1 MSDYFK
7 TLRGPLIEQQEKTD
21 GKQDKVIEQLKE
33 NQLAITDGIQDI
45 MTLDKELPQL
55 AIEEEKEKKDI
66 FLKID
71 NYFNDKDKEI
81 IGRYGLVQP
90 KDLLKNDNDYLN
102 EYYSIVKEKRNEIS
116 DKIGGLKSK
125 KQKMFLLK

>member
-1 MSDYFK
+1 MSNRK
-7 TLRGPLIEQQEKTD
+7 KTD
-21 GKQDKVIEQLKE
+21 GKQDKVIEQFKE

-55 AIEEEKEKKDI
+55 ATEEEKEKKDI

-90 KDLLKNDNDYLN
+90 KDLLKNDNNYLN
-102 EYYSIVKEKRNEIS
+102 EYYSIVKEKRNGIS
-116 DKIGGLKSK
+116 DKIGGLKRK
-125 KQKMFLLK
+125 KNRRCFC